1 MTERGQQFREAEE
14 AVGQAAAP
22 KRFSRSWRNWL
33 LPDAK
38 KVNEPQQHLT
48 LHQPSE
54 RKAAAV
60 SFLPSKSEAEF
71 TCGQS

>member
-22 KRFSRSWRNWL
+22 KRLSRSWRNWL

-38 KVNEPQQHLT
+38 KL
-48 LHQPSE
+48 
-54 RKAAAV
+54 
-60 SFLPSKSEAEF
+60 
-71 TCGQS
+71 